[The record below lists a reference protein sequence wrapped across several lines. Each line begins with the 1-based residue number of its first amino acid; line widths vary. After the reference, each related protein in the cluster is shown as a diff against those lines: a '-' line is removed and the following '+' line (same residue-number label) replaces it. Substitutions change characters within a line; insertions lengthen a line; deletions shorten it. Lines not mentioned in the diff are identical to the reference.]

1 MSYGSNLYKDFR
13 ITHDSKLTQQEH
25 DKRVKIMTLKRHL
38 LVACSVKTIIM
49 IFKSIG
55 GNAVT
60 PISKGYKNSRDDGDA
75 WLVLNV
81 GAFHCILSQ
90 RIHPALVT
98 TTEPDS
104 VSAERNLALAVHHH
118 HRDTDLNACHS
129 RSLTFANLV
138 IFALC
143 TPV

>member
-55 GNAVT
+55 VNAVT

-75 WLVLNV
+75 
-81 GAFHCILSQ
+81 
-90 RIHPALVT
+90 
-98 TTEPDS
+98 
-104 VSAERNLALAVHHH
+104 
-118 HRDTDLNACHS
+118 
-129 RSLTFANLV
+129 
-138 IFALC
+138 
-143 TPV
+143 